1 MILTSLMGIH
11 VINMLGYK
19 MHQVVLIFVSYNTG
33 QILEFQSRPAVVA
46 FMMGSTQELTQL

>member
-1 MILTSLMGIH
+1 MH

-33 QILEFQSRPAVVA
+33 QMWEFQSRPTVVA
-46 FMMGSTQELTQL
+46 FMMPSTQELTQL